1 MTGAMSPSTQPATAH
16 RPFTPSTPPPLTSGA
31 ALPSL
36 QLPMGNDMP
45 HSSDGADIR
54 RHQSLTQG
62 YGSSSRVRERLER
75 SPALLSLEQRETL
88 HRRLKEEQNHV
99 RSLSGDREE
108 PPTSPIGR
116 SVWSFSHPEDDG
128 WSRPGSQNLQL
139 QDAFEAMQLG
149 RRMMG
154 MEHMQKDRL
163 SVQRDGPRLPSPT
176 NRDPAIPS
184 IGHTGEEPS
193 WVSNLVGMPDRL
205 SPQPATRPSS
215 APNWHDSDDAFLRAQ
230 TPQRWPEQS
239 HFLGQSMGYLQ
250 HQQHQQQ
257 QQQLFAAQGFGNGV
271 GSKQILSHQ
280 PQYYPPQYPP
290 AYMATPFTPVYPT
303 PPVSAMPAQDQDVID
318 LARRKGLNPASFNCR
333 PSTVRVSSNSRA
345 GLRFRRHVSLS
356 SNLTR

>member
-1 MTGAMSPSTQPATAH
+1 MGMAGTMSSSTRPATSH
-16 RPFTPSTPPPLTSGA
+16 HPFTPLTSGA

-36 QLPMGNDMP
+36 QLPIGDEIP
-45 HSSDGADIR
+45 HPSDGADIR

-75 SPALLSLEQRETL
+75 SPALLSLDQRENL
-88 HRRLKEEQNHV
+88 HRQLNEEQNHS
-99 RSLSGDREE
+99 RNLPEDREE

-116 SVWSFSHPEDDG
+116 SVWSVSHPEDDG
-128 WSRPGSQNLQL
+128 WSRPGSQQL

-154 MEHMQKDRL
+154 MEHVQRDRL
-163 SVQRDGPRLPSPT
+163 SITRDGPRLPSPSS
-176 NRDPAIPS
+176 RDPAIPP

-205 SPQPATRPSS
+205 TPQPAMRPSS
-215 APNWHDSDDAFLRAQ
+215 APNWHDSDAFLRAQ
-230 TPQRWPEQS
+230 TLQRWPDQS
-239 HFLGQSMGYLQ
+239 QFLGQSMGYLQ

-257 QQQLFAAQGFGNGV
+257 QQQLFSAQGYVNGT
-271 GSKQILSHQ
+271 GQKQGFNHHQ
-280 PQYYPPQYPP
+280 QLYQPPYPP
-290 AYMATPFTPVYPT
+290 AYLATPFTPLYPT

-333 PSTVRVSSNSRA
+333 PSSVSVLSISRA
-345 GLRFRRHVSLS
+345 GLRNRRRVSLS